1 MPQTLKDIAARFG
14 LSGDGAS
21 AAPVESTQ
29 PQGPIDITTLSEW
42 EQAQLVNNRWN
53 EGETVFDIVSKTYTV
68 NLKIYQNKPNWID
81 SLPAKRAKLRANRI
95 FSDMEAV
102 INALIAN
109 PPKPEFIPARDTPEA
124 KALAAAEEAYFV
136 RKYSDRNIKEV
147 MRKGLR
153 NLYFGRLI
161 VVKPFWDSTIND
173 FNARAL
179 DPRKI
184 RIPANA
190 TKEQEAEFVIEEV
203 EDYLLSVMRRFPAKA
218 DAIAAQ
224 TGYRDRKQILIDNP
238 KMVYKEAWI
247 RDYVIFEYNTV
258 IMGVIKNPY
267 WDWDGLLV
275 TPQEEETLKELGGQ
289 ARRDA
294 MTQIRGEQPQ
304 RLAGAQQN
312 GGLPADPN
320 APQDPTQ
327 TPPQDP
333 AAIEAQAAQHEQQEV
348 QENGPLPMGDF
359 QDIPSNYNAYYF
371 NHFDQPRKPYIWA
384 TAFNNE
390 NTPVGQT
397 DMITQAAP
405 LQEGIDRRKQDIDE
419 NASLVNGQVKVNS
432 TSLDKADAQKLRYEA
447 RGVIWGKD
455 VVNGVVREMGTPL
468 PAFVFQDMQDSRS
481 EIDVVMAASSALR
494 GEREG
499 QETKAGRLA
508 LVDQSYM
515 RLNEY
520 VQIVDYVNY
529 EMFNWFYQLAKV
541 RYTEHH
547 EAKSMGEQQS
557 MQIVSLIQDD
567 FIQGAE
573 VRIIPGKTLP
583 EDREFKYEQA
593 QQDVKEGFISPV
605 TYLTIAGY
613 NNPQQTAKDA
623 FLYKVDPFDA
633 VGLTDEEKQ
642 KIPSPI
648 PASQLRETIAFD
660 DLPDAAKPQWL
671 ARMGITIKPEDV
683 NSVGDAPIT
692 IAFSDLPPDG
702 QVQAAAKAGIQ
713 LNPQIVVAEKMQKN
727 QMELEK
733 HQAAI
738 APPEPVKSPIK
749 ITSKK

>member
-1 MPQTLKDIAARFG
+1 MFG
-14 LSGDGAS
+14 LSGDAQP
-21 AAPVESTQ
+21 AAPVDASQ
-29 PQGPIDITTLSEW
+29 PSALLQEVSIPSLTEW
-42 EQAQLVNNRWN
+42 QQCQLVDNRFA
-53 EGETVFDIVSKTYTV
+53 EGQTIYDVISKAY
-68 NLKIYQNKPNWID
+68 NSNIKIYKNQPSWID

-124 KALAAAEEAYFV
+124 KQLATAEETYFNK
-136 RKYSDRNIKEV
+136 KYADRNIKEV

-161 VVKPFWDSTIND
+161 VVKTFWDSTIND

-184 RIPANA
+184 RIAPNA
-190 TKEQEAEFVIEEV
+190 IKEQDSEYVIEEV
-203 EDYLLSVMRRFPAKA
+203 EDYLLSVMRRFPDSAEKLTK
-218 DAIAAQ
+218 Q
-224 TGYRDRKQILIDNP
+224 LGYRDANTILIDNP
-238 KMVYKEAWI
+238 KIVYQEAWV
-247 RDYVIFEYNTV
+247 RDYVIFKYNN
-258 IMGVIKNPY
+258 IILGVTRNPY

-275 TPQEEETLKELGGQ
+275 TSQENEELKDLGGEQ
-289 ARRDA
+289 RRNK
-294 MTQIRGEQPQ
+294 MLEIRAAQDERAAAGNEQ
-304 RLAGAQQN
+304 
-312 GGLPADPN
+312 
-320 APQDPTQ
+320 TQ
-327 TPPQDP
+327 TD
-333 AAIEAQAAQHEQQEV
+333 
-348 QENGPLPMGDF
+348 ENGPMEIGDF
-359 QDIPSNYNAYYF
+359 QDVPQTYDAYYF
-371 NHFDQPRKPYIWA
+371 NHFDAPRKPYIWA

-397 DMITQAAP
+397 DMINQAAP
-405 LQEGIDRRKQDIDE
+405 LQEGVDRRKQDIDE
-419 NASLVNGQVKVNS
+419 NASLVNGQIKVNAS
-432 TSLDKADAQKLRYEA
+432 SMDKADAQKLRYEA

-455 VVNGVVREMGTPL
+455 VVTGVQREMGNPL
-468 PAFVFQDMQDSRS
+468 PAFVYEDMQDSRN
-481 EIDVVMAASSALR
+481 EIDTIMAASSALR

-508 LVDQSYM
+508 LVDQSYQ

-520 VQIVDYVNY
+520 VQVVDYVNY

-547 EAKSMGEQQS
+547 YAKEMGEQEA
-557 MQIVSLIQDD
+557 MTIVSIIQDD
-567 FIQGAE
+567 FIAGAE
-573 VRIIPGKTLP
+573 VRVIAGKTLP

-593 QQDVKEGFISPV
+593 QQDVKEGLISPV
-605 TYLTIAGY
+605 EYLTIAGY

-623 FLYKVDPFDA
+623 FLFKVDPFDA
-633 VGLTDEEKQ
+633 LGLTDEEKQ

-683 NSVGDAPIT
+683 NSVSDAPIT
-692 IAFSDLPPDG
+692 IAFKDLPPDG

-713 LNPQIVVAEKMQKN
+713 LNPQIVVAEKMQQNK
-727 QMELEK
+727 MEKEK
-733 HQAAI
+733 HQVAI
-738 APPEPVKSPIK
+738 APPEPVTPPKGSVKSPIK
-749 ITSKK
+749 VTKK